1 MSAAESKAD
10 SRAARETII
19 EAAIGCIERDGL
31 RRVTIRGIARAAG
44 ANSAAI
50 SYYFGSKKRLVD
62 EALKRT
68 LENAF
73 GDWERLLVEERES
86 AEESLRTVLREL
98 LEGAR
103 KFPGLVKAHLY
114 EPFINGR
121 FNTPFV
127 RRFHR
132 FLAAMTER
140 IRTTLPRG
148 ARRNAGTLA
157 AQLASAVLLPA
168 LMPGL
173 FRKCGGMKLT
183 DPQEARAYIEQLL
196 RHSLGPPVGLGA
208 RRAPRQGPRKIPVR
222 SPNVAR
228 SGRRA

>member
-1 MSAAESKAD
+1 MSRAESKAND
-10 SRAARETII
+10 RAAREKII
-19 EAAIGCIERDGL
+19 LAAIGCIEKDGL

-50 SYYFGSKKRLVD
+50 SYYFGSKERLVD

-114 EPFINGR
+114 EPFINGQ

-140 IRTTLPRG
+140 IQYDAPAGCPRERG
-148 ARRNAGTLA
+148 HHCGTARFRRP
-157 AQLASAVLLPA
+157 PA
-168 LMPGL
+168 RL
-173 FRKCGGMKLT
+173 
-183 DPQEARAYIEQLL
+183 
-196 RHSLGPPVGLGA
+196 H
-208 RRAPRQGPRKIPVR
+208 
-222 SPNVAR
+222 AR
-228 SGRRA
+228 SVSKM